1 MNRAQSRAF
10 QVRLFDIHV
19 LIFAAGTIANFIM
32 NSMTQSV
39 EWVFVIWV
47 VAIGVQ
53 AVTLVDGGSFLG
65 AAWEE
70 RRVHRYLTDGEP
82 DDAPL
87 HDLSGS

>member
-1 MNRAQSRAF
+1 MNRARARAF
-10 QVRLFDIHV
+10 EVRLFYTHV
-19 LIFAAGTIANFIM
+19 LIFAVGTIANFVM

-53 AVTLVDGGSFLG
+53 AVTLVDGGSVLG

-70 RRVHRYLTDGEP
+70 RRLQRYITDGEG
-82 DDAPL
+82 DDAAVP
-87 HDLSGS
+87 DPRNS